1 MPYASAQ
8 VEILVQDIMTIPT
21 PPDPQIVRVLLVDD
35 DENVKPLTEHLLK
48 KIPGKKFQIDWAS
61 TYKQGLEALKRQEH
75 HVYLVDYKLGGESG
89 LDLIREA
96 NSLGIQAPIIV
107 LTGAANPI
115 IDLEAT
121 KIGAADFLIKDRL
134 DHINLER
141 SMRYAMQHFETLR
154 ALQKSNERFRLLF
167 ERSMDGI
174 LISDDQGNILE
185 ANNAASSFF
194 GLPREEVTKK
204 KLSELVFSEFDN
216 AFLQQQEQAFGEL
229 NFSQAGG
236 EQRYA
241 EFSACRFA
249 PNLNLCIL
257 RDVTERRK
265 LEKEIQEISEREQRR
280 LGQDLHDGLGQ
291 ALTGINFLAKVL
303 QQKLTAKKLDEAKEA
318 ANISMLINQSLSHCR
333 ELARGLC
340 PVALEDNDIHA
351 ALQQLS
357 DNAEKI
363 FGVNCPVIFDPDIKI
378 EDNPI
383 AVHLYRIA
391 QEATTNAIK
400 HGKAKNIHISLVRN
414 KGNMILRIK
423 DDGCGLPKDAL
434 KRKGMGLRV
443 MQHRARMI
451 GATLEMEQAKPK
463 GTLVACSLEYVLNR
477 TDEGAPAIKINGD
490 KKRRGKRA
498 ETEKTL
504 EA

>member
-1 MPYASAQ
+1 MNNTELQETQS
-8 VEILVQDIMTIPT
+8 II
-21 PPDPQIVRVLLVDD
+21 RVLLVDD
-35 DENVKPLTEHLLK
+35 DENVKPLTEHLLR

-61 TYKQGLEALKRQEH
+61 NYRDGLNAIKRQEH
-75 HVYLVDYKLGGESG
+75 QVYLVDYKLGAESG

-96 NSLGIQAPIIV
+96 NSAGVQAPIIV

-121 KIGAADFLIKDRL
+121 KIGAADFLVKDRL
-134 DHINLER
+134 DHISLER

-174 LISDDQGNILE
+174 LISDDQGAILE
-185 ANNAASSFF
+185 ANSAASTFF
-194 GLPREEVTKK
+194 GFTRAELVQK
-204 KLSELVFSEFDN
+204 KLSELVMTEFDN

-229 NFSQAGG
+229 NFMQANG
-236 EQRYA
+236 ERFA

-257 RDVTERRK
+257 RDITERRK
-265 LEKEIQEISEREQRR
+265 LEREIQEISEREQRR

-303 QQKLTAKKLDEAKEA
+303 QQKLAGKKLEEAKEA
-318 ANISMLINQSLSHCR
+318 ANISNLINQALSHCR

-340 PVALEDNDIHA
+340 PVALEDNDLHA

-357 DNAEKI
+357 DNAENI
-363 FGVNCPVIFDPDIKI
+363 FGINCPVIFDPQIKI
-378 EDNPI
+378 EENPV

-400 HGKAKNIHISLVRN
+400 HGHAKNVHISLVRA
-414 KGNMILRIK
+414 KDTMVLRVK
-423 DDGCGLPKDAL
+423 DDGCGIPKEAI
-434 KRKGMGLRV
+434 KAKGMGLRV

-451 GATLEMEQAKPK
+451 GATLEIEQIKPC
-463 GTLVACSLEYVLNR
+463 GTLLTCALQYIPKKAEPEVPKLTTE
-477 TDEGAPAIKINGD
+477 K
-490 KKRRGKRA
+490 KKRSKRA
-498 ETEKTL
+498 EV